1 MPGQLWTISYPSGEA
16 HRLTNDLTNYSLQ
29 WLGMTRDASAFV
41 SVDFSY
47 TLDAYVSHA
56 PDFSQVVP
64 LHSNGAAVYYVA
76 AMSADKVLIVTRS
89 GEFFAA
95 NYDGSQQT
103 QLPVGDRNITFAS
116 PCITGDY
123 IVYSA
128 DANGKSDAWRM
139 NADGSNPV
147 QLTHEGG
154 VTLPFCSPTG
164 KFVTYFTGSEN
175 GEWSVG
181 IDGGAPVKLSMPH
194 KVSPIARVSPDGK
207 LVAYDAEDPQDLSRP
222 TRITAVPIG
231 SGPEVFSHPVLPGTS
246 PQAIPAWSPDGLAI
260 DTPVTGGGIGN
271 LWRQPVNGQ
280 PKQMTNFT
288 SLEMTS
294 FSWSPDGKTLF
305 TVRGSRTNDIIL
317 LQTQKP
323 Q

>member
-1 MPGQLWTISYPSGEA
+1 M
-16 HRLTNDLTNYSLQ
+16 
-29 WLGMTRDASAFV
+29 
-41 SVDFSY
+41 
-47 TLDAYVSHA
+47 
-56 PDFSQVVP
+56 
-64 LHSNGAAVYYVA
+64 
-76 AMSADKVLIVTRS
+76 
-89 GEFFAA
+89 
-95 NYDGSQQT
+95 
-103 QLPVGDRNITFAS
+103 
-116 PCITGDY
+116 
-123 IVYSA
+123 
-128 DANGKSDAWRM
+128 
-139 NADGSNPV
+139 
-147 QLTHEGG
+147 
-154 VTLPFCSPTG
+154 
-164 KFVTYFTGSEN
+164 
-175 GEWSVG
+175 
-181 IDGGAPVKLSMPH
+181 
-194 KVSPIARVSPDGK
+194 
-207 LVAYDAEDPQDLSRP
+207 
-222 TRITAVPIG
+222 PIG